1 MKALLRVAVVLMLGV
16 LLNEPSAA
24 LPRFASRTGAKCQ
37 SCHVN
42 PSGGGMRQIFGV
54 QYGRDQLPVPTWS
67 EDLGLE
73 DFSTN
78 LTEFVSVGANFRTLY
93 FVQESP
99 TATNNAFWE
108 MQGDV
113 YLNFKL
119 AKKVS
124 IYLDK
129 GLYQGFEI
137 FGLLNI
143 LPANGHVKLGRFLPN
158 YGMKL
163 DDHRAFTR
171 TYTGL
176 TPEGRGL
183 SSGAILPGA
192 ELTGAEL
199 AVSPGAFTI
208 MGGIYNSSDSYGSAT
223 TKDKAFL
230 GRGEGIFKLT
240 EEMNLG
246 VGANVLSK
254 RVAGIKTTLAGAF
267 GSFSYDRLTLMGEV
281 DLIRSGG
288 SPEAVATY
296 SEVDYVVTPGV
307 DLKFMYEFYDY
318 DRDLKT
324 GATSRYSFGLE
335 FFPISGVEV
344 RPLYRISKEEPTE
357 RKNNEFLLIFHF
369 YL

>member
-1 MKALLRVAVVLMLGV
+1 MLGV

-78 LTEFVSVGANFRTLY
+78 LTEFVSVGADFRTLY

-171 TYTGL
+171 FYTGL

-183 SSGAILPGA
+183 SSGSATLPGG
-192 ELTGAEL
+192 ELTGAEV
-199 AVSPGAFTI
+199 AVSPGSVTI
-208 MGGIYNSSDSYGSAT
+208 MGGVYNASDSYGSAT
-223 TKDKAFL
+223 TRNKALL
-230 GRGEGIFKLT
+230 GRAEGMFQLT
-240 EEMNLG
+240 EQANLG
-246 VGANVLSK
+246 LGVNVFTKKNASGSV
-254 RVAGIKTTLAGAF
+254 RTTLFGGF
-267 GSFSYDRLTLMGEV
+267 GSLSYQNVTVLGEV
-281 DLIRSGG
+281 DLIQHKLGG
-288 SPEAVATY
+288 TKLTELATFV
-296 SEVDYVVTPGV
+296 EIDYVVTSGL
-307 DLKFMYEFYDY
+307 DLKIGYDFYDPNK
-318 DRDLKT
+318 DLKT
-324 GATSRYSFGLE
+324 GSTSRYSIGLE
-335 FFPISGVEV
+335 FFPIAGVEV
-344 RPLYRISKEEPTE
+344 RPIYRIVKDEPIE
-357 RKNNEFLLIFHF
+357 VKNNEFNLVIHF